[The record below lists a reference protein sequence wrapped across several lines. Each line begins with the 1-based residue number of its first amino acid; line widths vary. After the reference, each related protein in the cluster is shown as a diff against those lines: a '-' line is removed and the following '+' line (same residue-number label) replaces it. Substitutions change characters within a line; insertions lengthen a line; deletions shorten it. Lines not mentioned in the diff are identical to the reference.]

1 MKAKKIL
8 TVTSALIMAVT
19 AATPAYAA
27 ELTDTSP
34 SGETEVTAQIMGDAG
49 AVTYVISIPDV
60 VDFGVLTQPADDTA
74 DDFKTVDYTVTATK
88 IEGLDAATQKVS
100 VYVKD
105 ENATVDGDQNFFIA
119 NKADS
124 SKKFSYDIFDTKTIT
139 ATTEPVNNNTMTKS
153 VGFYLH
159 GFTTEGEAV
168 EGSLRINQIQLC
180 GYALSDIVGD
190 YSGHIVF
197 FSTVETV

>member
-27 ELTDTSP
+27 EFTEISP
-34 SGETEVTAQIMGDAG
+34 GGETEVTAQILGDAG
-49 AVTYVISIPDV
+49 DVTYVISIPDV

-105 ENATVDGDQNFFIA
+105 ENATVDGDQDFFIA
-119 NKADS
+119 NKTDS
-124 SKKFSYDIFDTKTIT
+124 SKKLSYDIFDTTTIT
-139 ATTEPVNNNTMTKS
+139 STTVPVNNTMTKP

-159 GFTTEGEAV
+159 GFITEGEAV

-190 YSGHIVF
+190 YSGHMVF